1 MDVYTCKPSKLFA
14 GPIRYSVPPYQ
25 RGYVWN
31 ENQQWEPLWSDV
43 TALVERELEAPHD
56 PGQQPHFMGALVLMQ
71 SPSQVGDLDTR
82 TVVDGQQRLTTLQ
95 MLLDAVRREMEARG
109 LRREAGKVRLMVQNP
124 AESLDEPEH
133 VFKLW
138 PTLDDQAAF
147 REIMGSSEAAAESGH
162 RLSAAHRYFRKEAGK
177 WLDTEPDRMADR
189 AQALEK
195 TLKGSLEFAV
205 VDLSQND
212 NQFAIFETLN
222 ARGTPL
228 LQTDLAKNF
237 LVDQVRQKNGETP
250 TAEKVQ
256 ALWPLQ
262 GAWWKGYVRQ
272 GRRHEPRSEHFL
284 YYWLI
289 SVTRQEVKVGTV
301 FDTFR
306 RVLRTEFG
314 EDPERLAERI
324 RRDAAHYRQLMDEE
338 SNPATCDS
346 VLYRYRCLGTGALM
360 PLLLSLT
367 MEEITDKDGPGGV
380 IETLVMRRAL
390 ARYASNGLNQLGRTL
405 LQASHGRR
413 GDAARDALVTCMA
426 EQTAASRRWP
436 SFDEIRD
443 GVRTRP
449 VYSRADTSLARMVL
463 EAFELYLR
471 SSYAE
476 RFKGGEEL
484 TIEHVLPQQ
493 WGEHWPLVPG
503 DTERAD
509 RRNALMH
516 TLGNLTLT
524 TDRLNTAM
532 SNQSWDEKRTR
543 LGGHSTLALNGELLH
558 EAGEAWNVE
567 AIEARA
573 ERMAVWAEHLW
584 PAPLD
589 QSR

>member
-25 RGYVWN
+25 RGYVWD
-31 ENQQWEPLWSDV
+31 ESQQWEPLWSDV
-43 TALVERELEAPHD
+43 TALAESELEA
-56 PGQQPHFMGALVLMQ
+56 PHFMGALVLMQ

-95 MLLDAVRREMEARG
+95 VLLDAVRREMESRG
-109 LRREAGKVRLMVQNP
+109 LRKEAGKVKLLVQNP

-147 REIMGSSEAAAESGH
+147 REIMGSTEADAQSGH

-177 WLDTEPDRMADR
+177 WLEADPERMAAR

-195 TLKGSLEFAV
+195 HLKGSLEFAV

-237 LVDQVRQKNGETP
+237 FVDQIRQKTGRTP
-250 TAEKVQ
+250 TGEEVQ

-262 GAWWKGYVRQ
+262 GAWWKAHVRQ
-272 GRRHEPRSEHFL
+272 GRSYEPRSEGFL

-289 SVTRQEVKVGTV
+289 AVTRQEIKAGTI

-314 EDPERLAERI
+314 GDPDRLAERI

-338 SNPATCDS
+338 SNPARCDS

-367 MEEITDKDGPGGV
+367 MEEISDKDGAGGV

-390 ARYASNGLNQLGRTL
+390 ARYASNGLNHLGRTL

-413 GDAARDALVTCMA
+413 GSAAREALIACMA

-436 SFDEIRD
+436 SVEEIRD

-449 VYSRADTSLARMVL
+449 VYSRADTSFARMVL
-463 EAFELYLR
+463 EAFELHLR

-476 RFKGGEEL
+476 RFKGGNEL
-484 TIEHVLPQQ
+484 TIEHVLPQA
-493 WGEHWPLVPG
+493 WTEHWPLAPE

-524 TDRLNTAM
+524 TDKLNTAM
-532 SNQSWDEKRTR
+532 SNQAWDEKRTR
-543 LGGHSTLALNGELLH
+543 LGGHSTLALNSELLR
-558 EAGEAWNVE
+558 EAGQVWNVE

-573 ERMAVWAEHLW
+573 GRMGQWAEALW
-584 PAPLD
+584 PVPLG
-589 QSR
+589 QIAG

>member
-1 MDVYTCKPSKLFA
+1 MHVYTCKPSKLFA

-25 RGYVWN
+25 RGYVWD
-31 ENQQWEPLWSDV
+31 EGQQWEPLWSDV
-43 TALVERELEAPHD
+43 TALAESELEA
-56 PGQQPHFMGALVLMQ
+56 PHFMGALVLMQ

-95 MLLDAVRREMEARG
+95 VLLDAVRREMESRG
-109 LRREAGKVRLMVQNP
+109 LHKEAGKVKLLVQNP
-124 AESLDEPEH
+124 EESLDEPEH

-147 REIMGSSEAAAESGH
+147 GEIMEGSEGAAESGH
-162 RLSAAHRYFRKEAGK
+162 RLSATHRYFRKEAGK
-177 WLDTEPDRMADR
+177 WLDAEPERMADR

-195 TLKGSLEFAV
+195 HLKGSLEFAV

-237 LVDQVRQKNGETP
+237 MVDQIRQKTGQTP
-250 TAEKVQ
+250 TAEEVH

-262 GAWWKGYVRQ
+262 GEWWKEQVRQ
-272 GRRHEPRSEHFL
+272 GRRHEPRSELFL

-289 SVTRQEVKVGTV
+289 SVTRQEVKAGTV

-306 RVLRTEFG
+306 RVLRDVFG
-314 EDPERLAERI
+314 GDPRHLAERL
-324 RRDAAHYRQLMDEE
+324 RSDAAHYRQLMDEE
-338 SNPATCDS
+338 SNPAPCDS

-367 MEEITDKDGPGGV
+367 MEEIGDKHGPGGV

-413 GDAARDALVTCMA
+413 GDAAKEALITCMA

-436 SFDEIRD
+436 TFDEIRD

-449 VYSRADTSLARMVL
+449 VYSRADTSFARMAL
-463 EAFELYLR
+463 EAFELRLR

-484 TIEHVLPQQ
+484 TIEHVLPQE
-493 WGEHWPLVPG
+493 WAEHWPLAPG

-524 TDRLNTAM
+524 TDRLNAAM
-532 SNQSWDEKRTR
+532 SNQVWNEKRRR
-543 LGGHSTLALNGELLH
+543 LDGHSTLALNDELLR
-558 EAGEAWNVE
+558 EAGQVWNVE

-573 ERMAVWAEHLW
+573 ERMAEWAESLW
-584 PAPLD
+584 PVSPGK
-589 QSR
+589 SR

>member
-25 RGYVWN
+25 RGYVWD
-31 ENQQWEPLWSDV
+31 ESQQWEPLWSDV
-43 TALVERELEAPHD
+43 TALAESELEA
-56 PGQQPHFMGALVLMQ
+56 PHFMGALVLMQ

-95 MLLDAVRREMEARG
+95 VLLDAVRREMESRG
-109 LRREAGKVRLMVQNP
+109 LRKEAGKVKLLVQNP

-147 REIMGSSEAAAESGH
+147 REIMGSSEADAQSGH

-177 WLDTEPDRMADR
+177 WLEADPERMAER

-195 TLKGSLEFAV
+195 HLKGSLEFAV

-237 LVDQVRQKNGETP
+237 FVDQIRQKTGRTP
-250 TAEKVQ
+250 TGEEVQ

-262 GAWWKGYVRQ
+262 GAWWKAHVRQ
-272 GRRHEPRSEHFL
+272 GRSYEPRSEGFL

-289 SVTRQEVKVGTV
+289 AVTRQEIKAGTV

-314 EDPERLAERI
+314 GDPDRLAERI

-338 SNPATCDS
+338 SNPAQCDS

-367 MEEITDKDGPGGV
+367 MEEISDKDGAGGV

-390 ARYASNGLNQLGRTL
+390 ARYASNGLNHLGRTL

-413 GDAARDALVTCMA
+413 GSAAREALIACMA

-436 SFDEIRD
+436 SVEEIRD

-449 VYSRADTSLARMVL
+449 VYSRADTSFARMVL
-463 EAFELYLR
+463 EAFELHLR

-476 RFKGGEEL
+476 RFKGGNEL
-484 TIEHVLPQQ
+484 TIEHVLPQ
-493 WGEHWPLVPG
+493 
-503 DTERAD
+503 A
-509 RRNALMH
+509 
-516 TLGNLTLT
+516 
-524 TDRLNTAM
+524 
-532 SNQSWDEKRTR
+532 
-543 LGGHSTLALNGELLH
+543 
-558 EAGEAWNVE
+558 
-567 AIEARA
+567 
-573 ERMAVWAEHLW
+573 
-584 PAPLD
+584 
-589 QSR
+589 

>member
-25 RGYVWN
+25 RGYVWD
-31 ENQQWEPLWSDV
+31 ESQQWEPLWSDV
-43 TALVERELEAPHD
+43 TALAESELEA
-56 PGQQPHFMGALVLMQ
+56 PHFMGALVLMQ

-95 MLLDAVRREMEARG
+95 VLLDAVRREMESRG
-109 LRREAGKVRLMVQNP
+109 LRKEAGKVKLLVQNP

-147 REIMGSSEAAAESGH
+147 REIMGSTEADAQSGH

-177 WLDTEPDRMADR
+177 WLEAEPERMAAR

-195 TLKGSLEFAV
+195 HLKGSLEFAV

-237 LVDQVRQKNGETP
+237 FVDQIRQKTGRTP
-250 TAEKVQ
+250 TGEEVQ

-262 GAWWKGYVRQ
+262 GAWWKAHVRQ
-272 GRRHEPRSEHFL
+272 GRSYEPRSEGFL

-289 SVTRQEVKVGTV
+289 AVTRQEIKAGTV

-314 EDPERLAERI
+314 GDPDRVAERI

-338 SNPATCDS
+338 SNPAPCDS

-367 MEEITDKDGPGGV
+367 MEEISDKDGVGGV

-405 LQASHGRR
+405 LQASHGKR
-413 GDAARDALVTCMA
+413 GRAARDALITCMA

-436 SFDEIRD
+436 TSDEVRD

-449 VYSRADTSLARMVL
+449 VYSRSDTSFARMVL
-463 EAFELYLR
+463 EAFELHLR

-476 RFKGGEEL
+476 RFKGGNEL
-484 TIEHVLPQQ
+484 TIEHVLPQA
-493 WGEHWPLVPG
+493 WTEHWPLAPE
-503 DTERAD
+503 DIERAD

-524 TDRLNTAM
+524 TDKLNTAM
-532 SNQSWDEKRTR
+532 SNQAWDEKRTR
-543 LGGHSTLALNGELLH
+543 LGGHSTLALNSELLR
-558 EAGEAWNVE
+558 EAGQMWNVE

-573 ERMAVWAEHLW
+573 GRMGQWAEALW
-584 PAPLD
+584 PVPLG
-589 QSR
+589 QIAG

>member
-14 GPIRYSVPPYQ
+14 GPIRYNVPPYQ
-25 RGYVWN
+25 RGYVWD
-31 ENQQWEPLWSDV
+31 EAQQWEPLWSDV
-43 TALVERELEAPHD
+43 TALAESELEA
-56 PGQQPHFMGALVLMQ
+56 PHFMGALVLMQ

-95 MLLDAVRREMEARG
+95 VLLDAVRREMEVRG
-109 LRREAGKVRLMVQNP
+109 LGKEAGKVKLMVQNP

-147 REIMGSSEAAAESGH
+147 REVMKVGEAAAQSGH

-177 WLDTEPDRMADR
+177 WLDAEPDRMADR
-189 AQALEK
+189 AQTLEK
-195 TLKGSLEFAV
+195 HLKGSLEFAV

-237 LVDQVRQKNGETP
+237 LVDQVRQKSGQIP
-250 TAEKVQ
+250 TAEEVQ
-256 ALWPLQ
+256 ALWPLL
-262 GAWWKGYVRQ
+262 GAWWKGQVRQ
-272 GRRHEPRSEHFL
+272 GRRYEPRSEHFL

-289 SVTRQEVKVGTV
+289 SVTRQEVKTGTV

-306 RVLRTEFG
+306 RVLRREFG
-314 EDPERLAERI
+314 GDPERLAERI
-324 RRDAAHYRQLMDEE
+324 RRDASHYRQLMDVEA
-338 SNPATCDS
+338 NPAPCDS

-367 MEEITDKDGPGGV
+367 MEEINDKDGPGGV

-413 GDAARDALVTCMA
+413 GSVAREALVACMA

-436 SFDEIRD
+436 TFDEVRD

-449 VYSRADTSLARMVL
+449 VYSRADTSFARMVL
-463 EAFELYLR
+463 EAFELHLR
-471 SSYAE
+471 SGYTE
-476 RFKGGEEL
+476 PFKGGEEL
-484 TIEHVLPQQ
+484 TIEHVLPQE
-493 WGEHWPLVPG
+493 WTEHWPLKPG

-524 TDRLNTAM
+524 TDKLNAAM
-532 SNQSWDEKRTR
+532 SNQAWDEKRIR
-543 LGGHSTLALNGELLH
+543 LCGHSTLTLNEELLR
-558 EAGEAWNVE
+558 EAGQVWNVE
-567 AIEARA
+567 AIEERA
-573 ERMAVWAEHLW
+573 GRMAEWAESLW
-584 PAPLD
+584 PVPL
-589 QSR
+589 

>member
-14 GPIRYSVPPYQ
+14 GPIRYNVPPYQ
-25 RGYVWN
+25 RGYVWD
-31 ENQQWEPLWSDV
+31 EAQQWEPLWSDV
-43 TALVERELEAPHD
+43 TALAESELEA
-56 PGQQPHFMGALVLMQ
+56 PHFMGALVLMQ

-95 MLLDAVRREMEARG
+95 VLLHAVRREMEARR
-109 LRREAGKVRLMVQNP
+109 LSREAGKVKLLVQNP

-138 PTLDDQAAF
+138 PTLDDEAAF
-147 REIMGSSEAAAESGH
+147 REIMGSTEAAQQSGH
-162 RLSAAHRYFRKEAGK
+162 RLSTAHRYFRKEAGK
-177 WLDTEPDRMADR
+177 WLDAEPERMATR

-195 TLKGSLEFAV
+195 HLKGSLEFAV
-205 VDLSQND
+205 VDLSQSD

-237 LVDQVRQKNGETP
+237 FVDQIRQKTGRTP
-250 TAEKVQ
+250 TGEEVQ

-262 GAWWKGYVRQ
+262 GAWWKAHVRQ
-272 GRRHEPRSEHFL
+272 GRSYEPRSESFL

-289 SVTRQEVKVGTV
+289 SITRQEVKAGTV

-306 RVLRTEFG
+306 RVLRSEFG
-314 EDPERLAERI
+314 GDPERLAERL
-324 RRDAAHYRQLMDEE
+324 RRGAAHYRELMDTE
-338 SNPATCDS
+338 SNPAPCDS
-346 VLYRYRCLGTGALM
+346 VLYRYRCLGIGALT

-367 MEEITDKDGPGGV
+367 MEEIGDKHGPGGL
-380 IETLVMRRAL
+380 IETLVIRRAL
-390 ARYASNGLNQLGRTL
+390 ARYASNGLNGLGRTL
-405 LQASHGRR
+405 LQASYGKRGR
-413 GDAARDALVTCMA
+413 AARDALVACLA

-436 SFDEIRD
+436 SVDEIRD

-449 VYSRADTSLARMVL
+449 VYSRSDTSFPRMVL
-463 EAFELYLR
+463 EAFELHLR
-471 SSYAE
+471 SGYAE
-476 RFKGGEEL
+476 PFKDGEEL
-484 TIEHVLPQQ
+484 TIEHILPQE
-493 WGEHWPLVPG
+493 WTEHWPLEPS

-524 TDRLNTAM
+524 TDKLNAAM
-532 SNQSWDEKRTR
+532 SNQAWDEKRRR
-543 LGGHSTLALNGELLH
+543 LGRHSTLTLNEELLR
-558 EAGEAWNVE
+558 EAGQVWNVE

-573 ERMAVWAEHLW
+573 QRMAQWAESLW
-584 PAPLD
+584 PVPLEPIAG
-589 QSR
+589 

>member
-1 MDVYTCKPSKLFA
+1 MHVYTCKTRRLFEA
-14 GPIRYSVPPYQ
+14 PIRYGIPPYQ

-31 ENQQWEPLWSDV
+31 ESQQWEPLWSDV
-43 TALVERELEAPHD
+43 TALAERELEA
-56 PGQQPHFMGALVLMQ
+56 PHFMGALVLMQ

-95 MLLDAVRREMEARG
+95 VLLDAVRREMEARG
-109 LRREAGKVRLMVQNP
+109 LRTEAGKVKLMVQNP
-124 AESLDEPEH
+124 PESRDEPDH

-147 REIMGSSEAAAESGH
+147 REVMGDTEAVEQSGH
-162 RLSAAHRYFRKEAGK
+162 LLSAAHRYFRKEAGK
-177 WLDTEPDRMADR
+177 WLDAEPDRREER
-189 AQALEK
+189 AQALERH
-195 TLKGSLEFAV
+195 LKGSLEFAV

-237 LVDQVRQKNGETP
+237 LVDQVRQKNGVTP
-250 TAEKVQ
+250 TAEEVQ

-262 GAWWKGYVRQ
+262 GTWWRESVRQ

-314 EDPERLAERI
+314 GDPERLAERI
-324 RRDAAHYRQLMDEE
+324 RSDAAHYRQLM
-338 SNPATCDS
+338 SNPAPCDS

-367 MEEITDKDGPGGV
+367 MEEIADKDGPGGV
-380 IETLVMRRAL
+380 IESLVMRRAL

-413 GDAARDALVTCMA
+413 GSAAKDALVACMA

-436 SFDEIRD
+436 SFEEIRD
-443 GVRTRP
+443 GVRTRS
-449 VYSRADTSLARMVL
+449 VYSRADKSFARMVL
-463 EAFELYLR
+463 EAFEGHLR

-476 RFKGGEEL
+476 RFKGGDEL
-484 TIEHVLPQQ
+484 TIEHILPQE
-493 WGEHWPLVPG
+493 WAEHWPLAPS

-509 RRNALMH
+509 HRNALMH

-532 SNQSWDEKRTR
+532 SNQAWDEKRTR
-543 LGGHSTLALNGELLH
+543 LGGHSTLALNSELLH
-558 EAGEAWNVE
+558 QAGEAWNVE

-573 ERMAVWAEHLW
+573 GRMAEWAERLW
-584 PAPLD
+584 PTPVG

>member
-14 GPIRYSVPPYQ
+14 GSIRYSIPPYQ
-25 RGYVWN
+25 RGYVWD
-31 ENQQWEPLWSDV
+31 ESQQWEPLWSDV
-43 TALVERELEAPHD
+43 TALAESELEA
-56 PGQQPHFMGALVLMQ
+56 PHFMGALVLMQ
-71 SPSQVGDLDTR
+71 SPSRVGDLETHM
-82 TVVDGQQRLTTLQ
+82 VVDGQQRLTTLQ
-95 MLLDAVRREMEARG
+95 VLLDAVRREMESRG
-109 LRREAGKVRLMVQNP
+109 LRREAGRVKLLVQNP

-138 PTLDDQAAF
+138 PTLDDQSAF
-147 REIMGSSEAAAESGH
+147 REIMGGSEDAAESRH
-162 RLSAAHRYFRKEAGK
+162 RLSAAHRYFRKEASK
-177 WLDTEPDRMADR
+177 WLDAEPERMADR

-195 TLKGSLEFAV
+195 HLKGSLEFAV

-237 LVDQVRQKNGETP
+237 MVDQSRQKTGRTP
-250 TAEKVQ
+250 TAEEVH

-262 GAWWKGYVRQ
+262 GKWWKEQVRQ
-272 GRRHEPRSEHFL
+272 GRRHEPRSELFL

-289 SVTRQEVKVGTV
+289 SVTRQEVKAGAV

-306 RVLRTEFG
+306 RVLRSVFG
-314 EDPERLAERI
+314 GDPRHLAERL
-324 RRDAAHYRQLMDEE
+324 RSDAAHYRQLMDEE
-338 SNPATCDS
+338 SNPAPCDS

-367 MEEITDKDGPGGV
+367 MEEIGDKHGPGGV

-413 GDAARDALVTCMA
+413 GDAAKEALITCMA

-436 SFDEIRD
+436 TFDEIRD

-449 VYSRADTSLARMVL
+449 VYSRADTSFARMVL
-463 EAFELYLR
+463 EAFELHLR

-484 TIEHVLPQQ
+484 TIEHVLPQE
-493 WGEHWPLVPG
+493 WAEHWPLALG

-532 SNQSWDEKRTR
+532 SNQAWNEKRRR
-543 LGGHSTLALNGELLH
+543 LDGHSTLALNDELLR
-558 EAGEAWNVE
+558 EAGQVWNVE

-573 ERMAVWAEHLW
+573 ERMAEWAESLW
-584 PAPLD
+584 PVSPGK
-589 QSR
+589 SR